1 MNKKGRRKT
10 AAYLILVFTISIVLM
25 ALWIALGNVSLPPIL
40 LYAGT
45 VILYIATFAGLL
57 RGIIWT
63 VEHFVKWI
71 EGEKEEDKA

>member
-1 MNKKGRRKT
+1 MMKINRKVV
-10 AAYLILVFTISIVLM
+10 AYLVLVLIISILLM
-25 ALWIALGNVSLPPIL
+25 ALWICLGNIVLPKIL
-40 LYAGT
+40 LYTGT

-71 EGEKEEDKA
+71 ENENKEDEA

>member
-1 MNKKGRRKT
+1 MKINRKVV
-10 AAYLILVFTISIVLM
+10 AYLVLVLIISILLM
-25 ALWIALGNVSLPPIL
+25 ALWICLGNIVLPKIL
-40 LYAGT
+40 LYTGT

-71 EGEKEEDKA
+71 ENENKEDEA

>member
-1 MNKKGRRKT
+1 MMKINRKVV
-10 AAYLILVFTISIVLM
+10 AYLILVLIISILLM
-25 ALWIALGNVSLPPIL
+25 ALWICLGSVELPKIL
-40 LYAGT
+40 LYTGT

-71 EGEKEEDKA
+71 EKENKEDEA

>member
-1 MNKKGRRKT
+1 MRKI
-10 AAYLILVFTISIVLM
+10 AAYLGLVLIISILLM
-25 ALWIALGNVSLPPIL
+25 SLWICLGNAELPKFL
-40 LYAGT
+40 LYLGT

-71 EGEKEEDKA
+71 EEGEKKEDEA

>member
-1 MNKKGRRKT
+1 MKNRKT
-10 AAYLILVFTISIVLM
+10 WAYLILVFTISILLM
-25 ALWIALGNVSLPPIL
+25 ALWICLDRVELPKIL
-40 LYAGT
+40 LYTGT

-71 EGEKEEDKA
+71 ENQNKEDEA

>member
-1 MNKKGRRKT
+1 MNVRRT
-10 AAYLILVFTISIVLM
+10 VAYLTLVFIVAILLM
-25 ALWIALGNVSLPPIL
+25 ALWIVIGNADLPKVL
-40 LYAGT
+40 LYTGT

-71 EGEKEEDKA
+71 EKGDDQDAA

>member
-1 MNKKGRRKT
+1 MMKINRKVI
-10 AAYLILVFTISIVLM
+10 AYLVLVLIISILLM
-25 ALWIALGNVSLPPIL
+25 ALWICLGNVELPKIL
-40 LYAGT
+40 LYIGT

-71 EGEKEEDKA
+71 ENENKEDEA

>member
-1 MNKKGRRKT
+1 MKISRKLI
-10 AAYLILVFTISIVLM
+10 AYLTLVFIISILLM
-25 ALWIALGNVSLPPIL
+25 ALWICLGNIELPKIL
-40 LYAGT
+40 LYSGT

-71 EGEKEEDKA
+71 ENENKEDEA

>member
-1 MNKKGRRKT
+1 MKKINRKVI
-10 AAYLILVFTISIVLM
+10 AYLILVLIISILLM
-25 ALWIALGNVSLPPIL
+25 ALWICLGNVELPKIL
-40 LYAGT
+40 LYIGT

-71 EGEKEEDKA
+71 EKENKEDEA

>member
-1 MNKKGRRKT
+1 MKNRKT
-10 AAYLILVFTISIVLM
+10 WAYLILVFTISILLM
-25 ALWIALGNVSLPPIL
+25 ALWICLDRVGLPKIL
-40 LYAGT
+40 LYTGT

-71 EGEKEEDKA
+71 ENQNKEDEA